1 MDGRLTGMV
10 VSFGYLVLRQVLQL
24 IVLGMRGERSKEV
37 EILVL
42 RHQVAV
48 LRRQVKRLDLEPSD
62 RAVLSAL
69 SRLLPRPRWAT
80 FLVTPA
86 TLLRWHRTLIAR
98 KWTYPR
104 RRPGRPPV
112 QAEIRAL
119 VLRLANEN
127 PSWGHRRIQGELV
140 GLGYQVAASTVWSIL
155 TNAGVDPVPRR
166 AGPTW
171 TQFLTVQAK
180 GILACDFLHVDTI
193 RLTRI
198 YVLFLMEIGTRRV
211 HILGVTTHPNGEWV
225 AQQAR
230 NLMADLGERAGQFRF
245 LIRDRDA
252 KYTEVFDEVFT
263 SEGIEVLRS
272 PPQAPRANA
281 YAERWVRTVRRE
293 CLDRMLIYNP
303 RHLLAVLGEFVVHY
317 NEHRPHQGRDQRPP
331 NATGTAPAVANLASA
346 RFRRRKILNGLI
358 SEYSQAA

>member
-1 MDGRLTGMV
+1 M
-10 VSFGYLVLRQVLQL
+10 
-24 IVLGMRGERSKEV
+24 
-37 EILVL
+37 
-42 RHQVAV
+42 
-48 LRRQVKRLDLEPSD
+48 LRRQVRRLDLEPND

-69 SRLLPRPRWAT
+69 ARLLPRPRWAT

-119 VLRLANEN
+119 VLRLAKEN

-140 GLGYQVAASTVWSIL
+140 GLGHRVAASTVWSIL
-155 TNAGVDPVPRR
+155 TKAGVDPAPRR
-166 AGPTW
+166 TGPTW
-171 TQFLTVQAK
+171 TQFLSAQAK

-193 RLTRI
+193 GLTRI
-198 YVLFLMEIGTRRV
+198 YVLFLMEIATRRV
-211 HILGVTTHPNGEWV
+211 HLLGVTTHPSGAWV

-230 NLMADLGERAGQFRF
+230 NLMVDLGERAGQLRF
-245 LIRDRDA
+245 LIRDRDT
-252 KYTEVFDEVFT
+252 KYTTMFDEVFT

-272 PPQAPRANA
+272 PPQAPQAPQANA

-293 CLDRMLIYNP
+293 CLDRMLIYSP

-317 NEHRPHQGRDQRPP
+317 NEHRPHQSRDQRPP
-331 NATGTAPAVANLASA
+331 RATDARPAVVDLASA
-346 RFRRRKILNGLI
+346 RVRRRKILK
-358 SEYSQAA
+358 